1 MPDEMLSIAADPATK
16 RIVLIDPHT
25 FVRECV
31 AQCLRM
37 FYEDAVVV
45 SFTTIDECV
54 DQDIGPRDVAFV
66 DDWIYHTPYS
76 SCHNIRIVYWAKV
89 IGGTLR
95 DEVDGS
101 TDRCKYFRLARAAQI
116 DLVDLAQLGV
126 DAVRSR
132 SSGFH

>member
-1 MPDEMLSIAADPATK
+1 MAPRSRRQWTLPGGGIDFGEPIEHGMM
-16 RIVLIDPHT
+16 REVLEET
-25 FVRECV
+25 G
-31 AQCLRM
+31 L
-37 FYEDAVVV
+37 AV
-45 SFTTIDECV
+45 E
-54 DQDIGPRDVAFV
+54 PRDVAFV